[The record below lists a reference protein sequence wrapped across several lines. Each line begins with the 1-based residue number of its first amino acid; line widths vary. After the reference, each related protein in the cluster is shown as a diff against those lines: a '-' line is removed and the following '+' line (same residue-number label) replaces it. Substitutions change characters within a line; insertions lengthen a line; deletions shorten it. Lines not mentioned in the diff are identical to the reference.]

1 MELYL
6 EILSK
11 KIADDLGQDCIQFDP
26 KDFVEMKCYQTL
38 VEIQKV
44 LDDDSLD
51 DSECFYKIE
60 RVVRIFEQLGSNGGS
75 RHDFG

>member
-6 EILSK
+6 EILAK
-11 KIADDLGQDCIQFDP
+11 KIADDLGRDHIQFDP
-26 KDFVEMKCYQTL
+26 KDFVEMECYQTL
-38 VEIQKV
+38 AEIHKV
-44 LDDDSLD
+44 LDDDSLN

-60 RVVRIFEQLGSNGGS
+60 RIVRIFEQIGSNGGS